1 VEFVKLKRG
10 LSRIWAYLY
19 RVKLA
24 RAHMPFWRVVVEARL
39 DRRAKNWPRRF
50 DAKLDRRAA
59 RWPER
64 YDGAVTA
71 VFVWARTIEEAEGLA
86 ALAVEQEGLEALT
99 CDAKKC
105 APAAAPRREPA
116 AVARGEL
123 GFLPRLDGETG
134 AEGPSRRDARA

>member
-50 DAKLDRRAA
+50 
-59 RWPER
+59 E
-64 YDGAVTA
+64 TA
-71 VFVWARTIEEAEGLA
+71 VAPIYVWARTIEEAEGLA
-86 ALAVEQEGLEALT
+86 ALAVESEAMEALT

-105 APAAAPRREPA
+105 APAAAPRREPT

-134 AEGPSRRDARA
+134 AEGTSRRDARA

>member
-10 LSRIWAYLY
+10 LSRIWSYLY

-24 RAHMPFWRVVVEARL
+24 RPHMPFWRVVVEARL
-39 DRRAKNWPRRF
+39 DRRAKSWPKRF
-50 DAKLDRRAA
+50 D
-59 RWPER
+59 
-64 YDGAVTA
+64 TA
-71 VFVWARTIEEAEGLA
+71 VAPVYVWARTIEEAEGLA
-86 ALAVEQEGLEALT
+86 ALAVEAEGLEALT

-105 APAAAPRREPA
+105 APALAPRREPA